1 MVQHKPNAPPLFGQ
15 NVYFAGLIC
24 RMRQMPTLAQLRAA
38 LDLPK
43 GKGNK
48 KTFGTPEEAAAL
60 LPEHPAAEV
69 HEAALG
75 LLAREALAS
84 AGLPS
89 LLSALRGAMLHVR
102 PEQELT
108 VLLARLT
115 GGRAE
120 IRASWGDV
128 VASSGTPQGQPLSL
142 RLMHGGRHVGALL
155 LHVPAEW
162 HPILPIAA
170 EYALLARL
178 QSAAAGAARRRV
190 GERTLDALLLGHTSE
205 SVLLDGESYAVAV
218 AAFSSESAPGV
229 RARTARAAALDV
241 LAAVGEGYFFE
252 RTPGPEAVSERA
264 GLVYCTVQ
272 DSRAVW
278 LWPTQEL
285 EREAQ
290 GLHAALTASTAQDV
304 RLGISG
310 RHGGA
315 GSTSTGA
322 ARTALHEARQ
332 ALAATREARGFT
344 LFHEMD
350 ALYALLSGGA
360 LGMLKAQI
368 QARLAVLDDGG
379 RIEATLR
386 AYLTHTGSLSLLAA
400 RQNLHVNTLRY
411 RLRRAEEVLGGSLS
425 DPQLLARLYL
435 AFGAEEG

>member
-1 MVQHKPNAPPLFGQ
+1 
-15 NVYFAGLIC
+15 
-24 RMRQMPTLAQLRAA
+24 MPTLAELRTT
-38 LDLPK
+38 LNLPE
-43 GKGNK
+43 GKQAK
-48 KTFGTPEEAAAL
+48 KTFSTPEEAAEL
-60 LPEHPAAEV
+60 LPQHPLEHV
-69 HEAALG
+69 RGAALS
-75 LLAREALAS
+75 LLAQEALAS
-84 AGLPS
+84 PGLPA
-89 LLSALRGAMLHVR
+89 LLSALRGATLHVR

-108 VLLARLT
+108 AVLARLT

-128 VASSGTPQGQPLSL
+128 VASAGTPTGQPLSV
-142 RLMHGGRHVGALL
+142 RLTHGGRHVGALL
-155 LHVPAEW
+155 LDVAAQWRPL
-162 HPILPIAA
+162 LPVAA

-190 GERTLDALLLGHTSE
+190 GEHTLNALLAGAGSE
-205 SVLLDGESYAVAV
+205 NAVLDGEAYAVAV
-218 AAFSSESAPGV
+218 AAFPNESAPGL

-252 RTPGPEAVSERA
+252 RTQGPESVSERA

-272 DSRAVW
+272 DNRAVW
-278 LWPTQEL
+278 LWPTHDL
-285 EREAQ
+285 EREAG

-310 RHGGA
+310 RHVGA
-315 GSTSTGA
+315 GA
-322 ARTALHEARQ
+322 ARTALQQARQ
-332 ALAATREARGFT
+332 ALVATREPRGLT
-344 LFHEMD
+344 LFHGMD

-360 LGMLKAQI
+360 LGTLKAQI
-368 QARLAVLDDGG
+368 QARLAVLDDDG

-386 AYLTHTGSLSLLAA
+386 AYLMHTGSLSLLAA

>member
-1 MVQHKPNAPPLFGQ
+1 
-15 NVYFAGLIC
+15 
-24 RMRQMPTLAQLRAA
+24 MPTLAQLTAA
-38 LDLPK
+38 LKLPQ
-43 GKGNK
+43 GKGSK
-48 KTFGTPEEAAAL
+48 KAFETPEEAVAL
-60 LPEHPAAEV
+60 MPNHPSARV
-69 HEAALG
+69 YEAAFG
-75 LLAREALAS
+75 LLTREALGS
-84 AGLPS
+84 SGLPA
-89 LLSALRGAMLHVR
+89 LLSALRGALLQGR

-108 VLLARLT
+108 ALLARLT

-128 VASSGTPQGQPLSL
+128 VASAGLPTGQPLSL
-142 RLMHGGRHVGALL
+142 RLTHGGRHVGALL
-155 LHVPAEW
+155 LDVSTEW
-162 HPILPIAA
+162 RPILPIAA

-190 GERTLDALLLGHTSE
+190 GERTLDAVLSGQGSE
-205 SVLLDGESYAVAV
+205 NAVLEGEAYAVAV
-218 AAFSSESAPGV
+218 AAFSNEPAPGA

-252 RTPGPEAVSERA
+252 RTQRPESHPDRA

-272 DSRAVW
+272 DTRAVW
-278 LWPTQEL
+278 LWPTHEL

-304 RLGISG
+304 RLGVSG
-310 RHGGA
+310 RQVGA
-315 GSTSTGA
+315 GG

-332 ALAATREARGFT
+332 ALAATREARGLT

-350 ALYALLSGGA
+350 ALYALLLGSA
-360 LGMLKAQI
+360 LSTLRAQI
-368 QARLAVLDDGG
+368 QARLAVLDDDG

-386 AYLTHTGSLSLLAA
+386 SYLTHTGPLSLLAE

-435 AFGAEEG
+435 AFAAEEG

>member
-1 MVQHKPNAPPLFGQ
+1 MPNL
-15 NVYFAGLIC
+15 
-24 RMRQMPTLAQLRAA
+24 TQLRVS
-38 LDLPK
+38 LHLPN
-43 GKGNK
+43 GKQGQ
-48 KTFGTPEEAAAL
+48 KTFGTLEEAAAL
-60 LPEHPAAEV
+60 LPAVSAKQV
-69 HEAALG
+69 QEAALG
-75 LLAREALAS
+75 LLAQEALAP
-84 AGLPS
+84 AALPA
-89 LLSALRGAMLHVR
+89 LLSALRESMLHVR

-108 VLLARLT
+108 ALLARLT

-128 VASSGTPQGQPLSL
+128 VACAGLPTGEPLSL

-155 LHVPAEW
+155 LDVPAQW
-162 HPILPIAA
+162 QAILPIAA

-190 GERTLDALLLGHTSE
+190 GERTLDALLLGNGSE
-205 SVLLDGESYAVAV
+205 NAVLDGESYAVAV

-252 RTPGPEAVSERA
+252 RTPGPELASERA

-272 DSRAVW
+272 DNRAVW
-278 LWPTQEL
+278 LWPTHEL
-285 EREAQ
+285 ERESV

-304 RLGISG
+304 RLGVSG
-310 RHGGA
+310 RHVGA
-315 GSTSTGA
+315 GTARA
-322 ARTALHEARQ
+322 ALNEARQ
-332 ALAATREARGFT
+332 ALAATRETRGFT
-344 LFHEMD
+344 LFHSMD

-360 LGMLKAQI
+360 LGTLKAQI
-368 QARLAVLDDGG
+368 RARLAVLDDDG
-379 RIEATLR
+379 RIETTLR
-386 AYLTHTGSLSLLAA
+386 AYLTHTGSLSLLAM

>member
-1 MVQHKPNAPPLFGQ
+1 
-15 NVYFAGLIC
+15 
-24 RMRQMPTLAQLRAA
+24 
-38 LDLPK
+38 
-43 GKGNK
+43 
-48 KTFGTPEEAAAL
+48 
-60 LPEHPAAEV
+60 
-69 HEAALG
+69 
-75 LLAREALAS
+75 
-84 AGLPS
+84 
-89 LLSALRGAMLHVR
+89 MLHAR

-108 VLLARLT
+108 ALLARLT

-128 VASSGTPQGQPLSL
+128 VASSGTASDGTAAGQPLSL

-155 LHVPAEW
+155 LQVPAEW
-162 HPILPIAA
+162 QPILPIAA

-190 GERTLDALLLGHTSE
+190 GERTLDAVLSGSGSE
-205 SVLLDGESYAVAV
+205 SVLLDGESYALAV
-218 AAFSSESAPGV
+218 AAFSSESAPGL

-252 RTPGPEAVSERA
+252 RTLGLEAVSERA
-264 GLVYCTVQ
+264 GMVYCTVQ

-285 EREAQ
+285 EREAR

-310 RHGGA
+310 RHVGA
-315 GSTSTGA
+315 GA
-322 ARTALHEARQ
+322 ARTALYEARQ

-360 LGMLKAQI
+360 LGTLKAQI
-368 QARLAVLDDGG
+368 QARLAVLDDSG

-386 AYLTHTGSLSLLAA
+386 AYLTHTGPLSLLAA

>member
-1 MVQHKPNAPPLFGQ
+1 
-15 NVYFAGLIC
+15 
-24 RMRQMPTLAQLRAA
+24 MPTLAQLRAV
-38 LDLPK
+38 LNLPK
-43 GKGNK
+43 GKGAK

-60 LPEHPAAEV
+60 LPDHAAAQV
-69 HEAALG
+69 QEAVLG

-84 AGLPS
+84 PGLPT
-89 LLSALRGAMLHVR
+89 LLSTLRGAMLHAR

-155 LHVPAEW
+155 LHVPADW
-162 HPILPIAA
+162 QPLLPIAA

-190 GERTLDALLLGHTSE
+190 GERTLEGLLSGNASENAVLDAEH
-205 SVLLDGESYAVAV
+205 YAVAV
-218 AAFSSESAPGV
+218 AAFSSEPAPGL

-252 RTPGPEAVSERA
+252 RTPGPESGFERA
-264 GLVYCTVQ
+264 GVVYCTVQ
-272 DSRAVW
+272 DTRAVW
-278 LWPTQEL
+278 LWPTHEL
-285 EREAQ
+285 ERESV

-310 RHGGA
+310 RHVGA
-315 GSTSTGA
+315 GA
-322 ARTALHEARQ
+322 ARTASHEARQ
-332 ALAATREARGFT
+332 ALAATRDARGLT

-350 ALYALLSGGA
+350 VLYALLSGGA
-360 LGMLKAQI
+360 LTTLKAQI
-368 QARLAVLDDGG
+368 QARLAVLDDDG

-411 RLRRAEEVLGGSLS
+411 RLRRAEEVLGSRLS